1 MIIAWLL
8 LSVLVGF
15 IGAGRNIG
23 FFGAFILSLILSALI
38 GGIITLASTSKATAT
53 MASEAKKTD
62 RGLAEFARQKHTG
75 ATARPGSATGRRHN
89 YRRGIQCREIQGFRV
104 IRHCICTITPYIS
117 RLPAGIVREK

>member
-23 FFGAFILSLILSALI
+23 FFGAFILSLILSPLI

-53 MASEAKKTD
+53 MASEAKKQTVALQNLQGKSIPEQLQD
-62 RGLAEFARQKHTG
+62 LAALRDAG
-75 ATARPGSATGRRHN
+75 
-89 YRRGIQCREIQGFRV
+89 
-104 IRHCICTITPYIS
+104 TITEEEYNAAKSKI
-117 RLPAGIVREK
+117 LG